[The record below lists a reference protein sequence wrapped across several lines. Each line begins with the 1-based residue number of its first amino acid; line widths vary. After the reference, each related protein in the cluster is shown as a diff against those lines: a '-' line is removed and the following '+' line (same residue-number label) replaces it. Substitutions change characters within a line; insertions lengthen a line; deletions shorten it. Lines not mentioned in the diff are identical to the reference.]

1 MLYYSLV
8 YVRARV
14 CIKHIGVAN
23 IAIVPVKKCIQVIM
37 KKKRFYVN
45 DLGIICQFLL

>member
-1 MLYYSLV
+1 MVYYSLV

-14 CIKHIGVAN
+14 CIKHIAVAN
-23 IAIVPVKKCIQVIM
+23 IAIVLVKKCIPVIV